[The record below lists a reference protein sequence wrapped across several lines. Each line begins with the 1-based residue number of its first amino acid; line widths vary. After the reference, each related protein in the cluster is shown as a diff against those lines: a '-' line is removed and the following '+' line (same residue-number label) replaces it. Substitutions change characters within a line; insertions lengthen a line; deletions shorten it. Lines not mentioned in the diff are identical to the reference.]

1 MRNVCACVCI
11 CVSSARTH
19 VSASRWILSYTLVT
33 VPLGGVFLQ
42 NWPLE
47 GMELLLNVGRYPRW
61 QHPEVEREVFNLD
74 REGAQHRHI
83 DGRNT
88 NVARPR
94 GGFYLFIVM
103 SESCLFLC
111 LR

>member
-1 MRNVCACVCI
+1 
-11 CVSSARTH
+11 
-19 VSASRWILSYTLVT
+19 
-33 VPLGGVFLQ
+33 
-42 NWPLE
+42 
-47 GMELLLNVGRYPRW
+47 MELLLNVGRYPRW

-94 GGFYLFIVM
+94 GGFLFVY
-103 SESCLFLC
+103 CYVRKLFVS
-111 LR
+111 LRALTSRRHQVALSARCSFIIIDDFRSVFDDNDIQVDAPCE